1 MKAIALINQK
11 GGTGKTTTA
20 INAGTGLARLGKR
33 VLLIDMDAQASA
45 SYSLGIKAHEL
56 SGTVYELLKGE
67 AEPEDVIQER
77 DGVKVIPANLSLS
90 SMEAELARTEGREF
104 MLREA
109 MTRGNGLRG
118 FDYVLIDCPPS
129 LGLLTLNALVL
140 AQEVYVC
147 LQCEFLAL
155 QGLAALLMTVGTIKS
170 RLNRGLDITGVVAT
184 RYDGR
189 KKLNNEVVER
199 IGSHF
204 GKKLFKTLIRENIS
218 LAEAPSYG
226 LSIYEYKPSSY
237 GAMDYMNLSK
247 EIIKRG

>member
-20 INAGTGLARLGKR
+20 INAGAGLARLGKR

-56 SGTVYELLKGE
+56 TRTVYELLRGE

-104 MLREA
+104 RLREA
-109 MTRGNGLRG
+109 MTRGNTLKG

-155 QGLAALLMTVGTIKS
+155 QGLSALLMTVGTIKS
-170 RLNRGLDITGVVAT
+170 RLNKGLDITGVVAT

-189 KKLNNEVVER
+189 KRLNNEVVER
-199 IGSHF
+199 IGEHF
-204 GKKLFKTLIRENIS
+204 KGKLFKTLIRDNVS

>member
-20 INAGTGLARLGKR
+20 INAGAGLARLGKK

-56 SGTVYELLKGE
+56 TRTVYELLRGE
-67 AEPEDVIQER
+67 VEPEEVIQER

-90 SMEAELARTEGREF
+90 GMEAELARTEGREF
-104 MLREA
+104 RLREA

-189 KKLNNEVVER
+189 KRLNNEVVER

-204 GKKLFKTLIRENIS
+204 KGKLFKTLIRENIS

-237 GAMDYMNLSK
+237 GAIDYMNLSK
-247 EIIKRG
+247 EIINRG